1 LGDSDLLPQRTQEPL
16 YVLSIAS
23 GTTLACKYTRFENNE
38 AVDYDATI
46 SGPTVIYAYYTPII
60 D

>member
-23 GTTLACKYTRFENNE
+23 GTTLECKYTRFENNE